1 MKKTETVIMYA
12 DLDDDETLI
21 DPIPVSLTYEGPA
34 SLIPYMNTADIKED
48 ILDLHNGT
56 AYHFY
61 TRSNSFPVFSVY
73 TARFENRNGQWQIT
87 PMMEEDRTAVDFAV
101 SHYLNHGADDER
113 DGKLISLE
121 KAVNVFLMEE
131 SEDSW
136 TKMCLQLYSSLLN
149 QACVY
154 LNSYEDDIGKNRG
167 MRLIFT
173 SRKAAQRLK
182 TASRK
187 VLPLELLIRD
197 IVQDDSRS
205 RGLAIMSDN
214 GWYLSAI
221 LPKKALKEVYFLYLS
236 EIAGS

>member
-12 DLDDDETLI
+12 DLDDEKTLI
-21 DPIPVSLTYEGPA
+21 DPIPVSLAYEGPA
-34 SLIPYMNTADIKED
+34 SLIPYMNTPDIKED
-48 ILDLHNGT
+48 ILDLHNGI

-61 TRSNSFPVFSVY
+61 TRSSSFPVFSVY
-73 TARFENRNGQWQIT
+73 TARFENRNSRWLIT
-87 PMMEEDRTAVDFAV
+87 PMQEEDRIAVQFAI
-101 SHYLNHGADDER
+101 SHYLDHDADDER
-113 DGKLISLE
+113 NGELISLE

-149 QACVY
+149 QAYVY
-154 LNSYEDDIGKNRG
+154 LNSYEDDIGINNG

-182 TASRK
+182 TASDR